1 MEITERKLE
10 ILPTLRRN
18 LWRIILSG
26 VLGMCTLPVVASLVH
41 QEVLPLYRYLV
52 PMTAGATIGLFVALS
67 LSFLAETRRQ
77 HLQRLK
83 KDQQEFI
90 RQLKL
95 SEERLS
101 IALNGSNDGLFD
113 WNIKTGDVVFSPSF
127 AKILGYHEDDLT
139 QSSEDLQRLVH
150 PHDRA
155 RLANLVEEFIA
166 GAVPVF
172 DTEIQIRHK
181 DGHFLTVL
189 LRASL
194 LHGENDEVRLIGTM
208 LDVSARRTLQQ
219 EKDAA
224 IAASR
229 AKSAFLANM
238 SHEIRTPINGVL
250 GMAELLFKT
259 ELDYG
264 QREMLS
270 TIQSSS
276 KTLIRIISDILDM
289 SKIEAGELAIDPQP
303 VDLTKLAQEV
313 VELMLPTADSRNVRL
328 AVSFSDDVYPYV
340 LLDGERLK
348 QVMFNLLSN
357 AVKFSDGNMRDEMG
371 RVTLGVTQWDDTSL
385 IFTVNDNGIGIAPEK
400 LPYLFKPFTQ
410 ADEGTSRVFGGTGL
424 GLSISRRLAEL
435 MGGSLTAESTLG
447 EGATFF
453 LRVRVRKVDPSEVQT
468 LVEPPDYGHARLLV
482 TTEASTFVKR
492 LSQCGRRYGYAL
504 SQYADLDGL
513 VQDYASCSEE
523 PVAVLTEE
531 YLPQIDEV
539 RDRLATTGRPVRI
552 LMASKHETIIRL
564 RREADIVTIRRYPLL
579 PSNILSALEW
589 FLNESG
595 VSEKSAIETPA
606 PNDGSDN
613 RKRILLVEDNA
624 VNRLVIGKQLETLGY
639 DFETAEDGAL
649 GLSLLEASAEFDL
662 ILTDCHMPNMD
673 GFEMTRRFRSG
684 PGETAGS
691 MPIIAITANA
701 MDGEAQ
707 ACLAAGMNAYLSKPV
722 SIEQLSKTLEDHLA

>member
-1 MEITERKLE
+1 MDKTELKLE
-10 ILPTLRRN
+10 ILPTIRRN
-18 LWRIILSG
+18 RWRILLSG
-26 VLGMCTLPVVASLVH
+26 LVGMCALPVIATIVH
-41 QEVLPLYRYLV
+41 QEVLSFFRYLV
-52 PMTAGATIGLFVALS
+52 PMTAGALIGLFVSLS
-67 LSFLAETRRQ
+67 LSFIAETRRQ

-83 KDQQEFI
+83 DQRDFI
-90 RQLKL
+90 RQLKV

-101 IALNGSNDGLFD
+101 VALNASNDGLFD
-113 WNIKTGDVVFSPSF
+113 WNVKTGDVFFSPRF
-127 AKILGYHEDDLT
+127 ADILGFREGELAGT
-139 QSSEDLQRLVH
+139 TEALQALVH
-150 PHDRA
+150 PHDRT
-155 RLANLVEEFIA
+155 RLANLVDDFIA
-166 GAVPVF
+166 GALPAF
-172 DTEIQIRHK
+172 DTEFQMKHK

-194 LHGENDEVRLIGTM
+194 LHGENGDLRFIGTM

-238 SHEIRTPINGVL
+238 SHEIRTPMNGVL

-259 ELDYG
+259 ELDHA

-289 SKIEAGELAIDPQP
+289 SKIEAGELEMDPQP
-303 VDLTKLAQEV
+303 VDLTTLAQEV
-313 VELMLPTADSRNVRL
+313 VELMLPAADSRNVRL

-340 LLDGERLK
+340 SLDGERLK
-348 QVMFNLLSN
+348 QVLFNLVSN
-357 AVKFSDGNMRDEMG
+357 AVKFSDGTMRDELG

-410 ADEGTSRVFGGTGL
+410 ADEGTSRVYGGTGL

-453 LRVRVRKVDPSEVQT
+453 LRVPVRKVDPSEVRT
-468 LVEPPDYGHARLLV
+468 LVEPPDYGRARLLV
-482 TTEASTFVKR
+482 TTQASTFVKR
-492 LSQCGRRYGYAL
+492 LSQCGRRFGYAL
-504 SQYADLDGL
+504 SRHEDLDGL
-513 VQDYASCSEE
+513 IQEYATCSEE

-531 YLPQIDEV
+531 YLPQIDEI
-539 RDRLATTGRPVRI
+539 RERLAATGRPVRI
-552 LMASKHETIIRL
+552 LLASKHETIVRL
-564 RREADIVTIRRYPLL
+564 RREADMVTIRRYPLL
-579 PSNILSALEW
+579 PSNIAASLEW
-589 FLNESG
+589 LLNDLG
-595 VSEKSAIETPA
+595 ISEKSAINSVVPK
-606 PNDGSDN
+606 DDLGG

-624 VNRLVIGKQLETLGY
+624 VNRLVIGKQLESLGY
-639 DFETAEDGAL
+639 DFETAEDGVL
-649 GLSLLEASAEFDL
+649 GLSKLETSSEFDL

-673 GFEMTRRFRSG
+673 GFEMTRRFRAG
-684 PGETAGS
+684 AGTAAAS

-707 ACLAAGMNAYLSKPV
+707 ACLDAGMNSYLSKPV
-722 SIEQLSKTLEDHLA
+722 SIEQLSEALEKHMG

>member
-1 MEITERKLE
+1 MDKTELKLE

-18 LWRIILSG
+18 RWRILLSG
-26 VLGMCTLPVVASLVH
+26 LVGMCALPVIATIVH
-41 QEVLPLYRYLV
+41 QEVLSFFRYLV
-52 PMTAGATIGLFVALS
+52 PMTAGALIGLFVSLS
-67 LSFLAETRRQ
+67 LSFIAETRRQ

-83 KDQQEFI
+83 DQRDFI

-101 IALNGSNDGLFD
+101 VALNASNDGLFD
-113 WNIKTGDVVFSPSF
+113 WHVKTGDVFFSPRF
-127 AKILGYHEDDLT
+127 ADILGFREGELAGT
-139 QSSEDLQRLVH
+139 SEALQALVH
-150 PHDRA
+150 AHDRT
-155 RLANLVEEFIA
+155 RLANLVDDFIA
-166 GAVPVF
+166 GALPAF
-172 DTEIQIRHK
+172 DTEFQMKHK

-194 LHGENDEVRLIGTM
+194 LHGENGELRFIGTM
-208 LDVSARRTLQQ
+208 LDVSARRTLQD

-238 SHEIRTPINGVL
+238 SHEIRTPMNGVL

-259 ELDYG
+259 ELDHA

-289 SKIEAGELAIDPQP
+289 SKIEAGELEMDPQP
-303 VDLTKLAQEV
+303 VDLTTLAQEV
-313 VELMLPTADSRNVRL
+313 VELMLPAADSRNVRL

-340 LLDGERLK
+340 SLDGERLK
-348 QVMFNLLSN
+348 QVLFNLVSN
-357 AVKFSDGNMRDEMG
+357 AVKFSDGNMHDEMG

-453 LRVRVRKVDPSEVQT
+453 LRVPVRKVDPSEVRT
-468 LVEPPDYGHARLLV
+468 LVEPPDYGRARLLV
-482 TTEASTFVKR
+482 TTQASTFTKR
-492 LSQCGRRYGYAL
+492 LSQCGRRFGYAL
-504 SQYADLDGL
+504 SRHEDLDGL
-513 VQDYASCSEE
+513 VQDYAACSEE

-531 YLPQIDEV
+531 YLPHIDEI
-539 RDRLATTGRPVRI
+539 RERLAATGRPVRI
-552 LMASKHETIIRL
+552 LMASKHETIVRL
-564 RREADIVTIRRYPLL
+564 RREADMVTIRRYPLL
-579 PSNILSALEW
+579 PGNIAASLEW
-589 FLNESG
+589 LLNDPG
-595 VSEKSAIETPA
+595 ISEKSAINLVVPKE
-606 PNDGSDN
+606 DLGG

-624 VNRLVIGKQLETLGY
+624 VNRLVIGKQLESLGY
-639 DFETAEDGAL
+639 DFETAEDGVL
-649 GLSLLEASAEFDL
+649 GLSKLETGSEFDL

-673 GFEMTRRFRSG
+673 GFEMTRRFRAG
-684 PGETAGS
+684 AGTAAAS

-707 ACLAAGMNAYLSKPV
+707 ACLDAGMNSYLSKPV
-722 SIEQLSKTLEDHLA
+722 SIEQLSEALEKHMG

>member
-1 MEITERKLE
+1 MDKTELKLE
-10 ILPTLRRN
+10 ILPTIRRN
-18 LWRIILSG
+18 RWRILLSG
-26 VLGMCTLPVVASLVH
+26 LVGMCALPVIATIVH
-41 QEVLPLYRYLV
+41 QEVLSFFRYLV
-52 PMTAGATIGLFVALS
+52 PMTAGALIGLFVSLS
-67 LSFLAETRRQ
+67 LSFIAETRRQ

-83 KDQQEFI
+83 DQRDFI
-90 RQLKL
+90 RQLKV

-101 IALNGSNDGLFD
+101 VALNASNDGLFD
-113 WNIKTGDVVFSPSF
+113 WNVKTGDVFFSPRF
-127 AKILGYHEDDLT
+127 ADILGFREGELAGT
-139 QSSEDLQRLVH
+139 TEALQALVH
-150 PHDRA
+150 PHDRT
-155 RLANLVEEFIA
+155 RLANLVDDFIA
-166 GAVPVF
+166 GALPAF
-172 DTEIQIRHK
+172 DTEFQMKHK

-194 LHGENDEVRLIGTM
+194 LHGENGDLRFIGTM

-238 SHEIRTPINGVL
+238 SHEIRTPMNGVL

-259 ELDYG
+259 ELDHA

-289 SKIEAGELAIDPQP
+289 SKIEAGELEMDPQP
-303 VDLTKLAQEV
+303 VDLTTLAQEV
-313 VELMLPTADSRNVRL
+313 VELMLPAADSRNVRL

-340 LLDGERLK
+340 SLDGERLK
-348 QVMFNLLSN
+348 QVLFNLVSN
-357 AVKFSDGNMRDEMG
+357 AVKFSDGTMRDEMG

-410 ADEGTSRVFGGTGL
+410 ADEGTSRVYGGTGL

-453 LRVRVRKVDPSEVQT
+453 LRVPVRKVDPSEVRT
-468 LVEPPDYGHARLLV
+468 LVEPPDYGRARLLV
-482 TTEASTFVKR
+482 TTQASTFVKR
-492 LSQCGRRYGYAL
+492 LSQCGRRFGYAL
-504 SQYADLDGL
+504 SRHEDLDGL
-513 VQDYASCSEE
+513 IQEYATCSEE

-531 YLPQIDEV
+531 YLPQIDEI
-539 RDRLATTGRPVRI
+539 RERLAATGRPVRI
-552 LMASKHETIIRL
+552 LMASKHETIVRL
-564 RREADIVTIRRYPLL
+564 RREADMVTIRRYPLL
-579 PSNILSALEW
+579 PSNIAASLEW
-589 FLNESG
+589 LLNDLG
-595 VSEKSAIETPA
+595 ISEKSAINSVVPKV
-606 PNDGSDN
+606 DLGG

-624 VNRLVIGKQLETLGY
+624 VNRLVIGKQLESLGY
-639 DFETAEDGAL
+639 DFETAEDGVL
-649 GLSLLEASAEFDL
+649 GLSKLETSSEFDL

-673 GFEMTRRFRSG
+673 GFEMTRRFRAG
-684 PGETAGS
+684 AGTAAAS

-707 ACLAAGMNAYLSKPV
+707 ACLDAGMNSYLSKPV
-722 SIEQLSKTLEDHLA
+722 SIEQLSEALEKHMG